1 MKASEQA
8 PQVRSFV
15 SGKVNQCIP
24 LYRNP
29 IRRLKLSS
37 HQSQQAVR
45 CPQTLC

>member
-15 SGKVNQCIP
+15 SGKVNQWIP
-24 LYRNP
+24 LHRNP
-29 IRRLKLSS
+29 IRRLKLS
-37 HQSQQAVR
+37 SQQAVR